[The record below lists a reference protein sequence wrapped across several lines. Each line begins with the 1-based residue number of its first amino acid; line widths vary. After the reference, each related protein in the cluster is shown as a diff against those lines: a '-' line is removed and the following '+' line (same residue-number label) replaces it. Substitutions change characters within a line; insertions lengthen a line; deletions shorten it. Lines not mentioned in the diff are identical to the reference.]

1 MPDEGPTIDD
11 SRPDVPEAPDHP
23 PRIAERDQMPRW
35 VPRAIVLFIVG
46 LASLFVIE
54 WTVSR
59 LQGLLLDIFVALFL
73 SFALEP
79 AVNWLQKHGWRRG
92 PATAMSFVGLLIFC
106 LVFLVAIGAVVV
118 DQTQQF
124 IDQAPEYSENVAE
137 LINDRF
143 GTEISV
149 EELQKELTREDGPVR
164 GFATNLAG
172 NAAGVGLSALSALF
186 RLLTIG
192 LFTFYL
198 VADGPKFRR
207 ALCSFLPERRQVRV
221 LETWE
226 IAIDKTGGYL
236 YSRSFLAFFSAVF
249 HWVAFEILGIPY
261 ALALALFVGLISQFV
276 PTIGTYIA
284 GALPVLVALA
294 QDPIKALWVLGIV
307 VVYQQIENYGLAP
320 RVTARTMAL
329 HPAVAFG
336 TVIAGAALFGGT
348 GALLALPAA
357 AVIQALGSTYIA
369 RHDVIESDMT
379 TVSQRRPKRDRS
391 WLTGRTKTDL
401 PPGGPTTED

>member
-1 MPDEGPTIDD
+1 
-11 SRPDVPEAPDHP
+11 
-23 PRIAERDQMPRW
+23 MPRW
-35 VPRAIVLFIVG
+35 VPRAILLFLVG
-46 LASLFVIE
+46 LALLSVIE
-54 WTVSR
+54 WTINR
-59 LQGLLLDIFVALFL
+59 LQGLLLDLFVALFL

-92 PATAMSFVGLLIFC
+92 AATAVSFLGLFLFC
-106 LVFLVAIGAVVV
+106 VVFLTAIGAVVV

-124 IDQAPEYSENVAE
+124 IDQAPEYSENVANE
-137 LINDRF
+137 INDRL

-149 EELQKELTREDGPVR
+149 DELQKELTREDGPVR

-172 NAAGVGLSALSALF
+172 NAASVGMSALSVLF

-207 ALCSFLPERRQVRV
+207 SVCSYLPARRQERV

-236 YSRSFLAFFSAVF
+236 YSRSFLAVFSTAF
-249 HWVAFEILGIPY
+249 HWVAFEMIGLPY
-261 ALALALFVGLISQFV
+261 SIALALFVGLVSQFV

-336 TVIAGAALFGGT
+336 TVIAGAALFGGV

-357 AVIQALGSTYIA
+357 AVFQALGSTYIA
-369 RHDVIESDMT
+369 RHDVVDSDMT
-379 TVSQRRPKRDRS
+379 TMPQRQKRQRS
-391 WLTGRTKTDL
+391 WLTGRTKTD
-401 PPGGPTTED
+401 PSPGGTTTEE